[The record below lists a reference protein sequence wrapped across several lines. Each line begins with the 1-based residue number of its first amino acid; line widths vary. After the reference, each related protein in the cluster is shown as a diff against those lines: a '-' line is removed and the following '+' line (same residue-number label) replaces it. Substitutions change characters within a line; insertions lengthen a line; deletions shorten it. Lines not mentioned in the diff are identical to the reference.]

1 MLEKES
7 RKEKRWVLDEQK
19 TILIDKTNRADVSF
33 AKDAFQEDNGTE
45 NNGRKGS

>member
-7 RKEKRWVLDEQK
+7 RKKKRRVLDEQK

-45 NNGRKGS
+45 HNGRKGS